1 MVHLHQYPFFSFL
14 RNVYINTY
22 MPMKSKIA
30 SWSSKQQWGMLSKKK
45 KQQWGMG
52 KTHDGAHHRMEYSTD

>member
-1 MVHLHQYPFFSFL
+1 MLFILLENGRSQFCP
-14 RNVYINTY
+14 

-30 SWSSKQQWGMLSKKK
+30 SSSS